1 MMRNNLIDVFRKT
14 VCLVLVTALFASIGA
29 GACFAADDAGK
40 KTDEKDNSKIEKV
53 DKDTVFELDD
63 EVKEWVDGGGAIPAE
78 AKYATLS
85 GSGHLW
91 EIDSPDLSDGKVE
104 LIAGTESR
112 FLAGLTLREWLK
124 HQRFYGE
131 KLGERDNRL
140 KFKRPKG
147 DKEI

>member
-1 MMRNNLIDVFRKT
+1 MMKNNLIDVFRKT
-14 VCLVLVTALFASIGA
+14 VCLMLVTALFTAVSA
-29 GACFAADDAGK
+29 GACLAADDAGK

-112 FLAGLTLREWLK
+112 FLAGLTLKEWLK

-140 KFKRPKG
+140 KFKRPKV